1 MRQLT
6 RTCMEE
12 LHPEAFRNTS
22 PLPFRSYFIC
32 LFVSFVMYV
41 SKVAVPGNQVLVR
54 RHCPHYN
61 SCIFRKANNPS
72 LPPPISPTPRASLS
86 SSSYCPVISSC
97 CRDVLPPCDTL
108 TIIGVAFPIAP
119 RLLNRQ
125 RGARALAASARRLAV
140 KKLVIS

>member
-1 MRQLT
+1 MRQLPP
-6 RTCMEE
+6 TCREE
-12 LHPEAFRNTS
+12 LHPEAFRNPS
-22 PLPFRSYFIC
+22 ALPFTFYFIY

-41 SKVAVPGNQVLVR
+41 SNVAAAGNQVLVR

-61 SCIFRKANNPS
+61 SCIFTKANNPS
-72 LPPPISPTPRASLS
+72 PPPPPPPLHQSHPRALLS

-125 RGARALAASARRLAV
+125 RGARVLANAASP
-140 KKLVIS
+140 